1 MGLAEEYLETLDLN
15 LDTVVEREWSHMV
28 RGGDLIAG
36 AISGGHTAYEYLAG
50 HLMPGEAGPGREG
63 RPDVLEPL
71 PKDTATVQP
80 GDVVLMTLQY
90 GVLEQFVQVALD
102 VKARGATI
110 IGVAPRSDPAAI
122 VRTHPTGKSI
132 ADIADVLIDT
142 HIPEGDVALQAPS
155 GSPGSC
161 PTSGVVQAFVHWAL
175 VCGVAERLA

>member
-1 MGLAEEYLETLDLN
+1 MGLAEEYLDALDEN
-15 LDTVVEREWSHMV
+15 LDTVVEREWAHME
-28 RGGDLIAG
+28 RAAGLIAT
-36 AISGGHTAYEYLAG
+36 AITGGHVAYEYLAG
-50 HLMPGEAGPGREG
+50 HLMPGEAGPGRKG
-63 RPDVLEPL
+63 RLDILETL

-80 GDVVLMTLQY
+80 GDVVLMTHQY
-90 GVLEQFVQVALD
+90 GVLERYVQVALD

-110 IGVAPRSDPAAI
+110 IGVAPRSDPEAI

-132 ADIADVLIDT
+132 ADLADVVIDT
-142 HIPEGDVALQAPS
+142 HIPEGDVALQAPK